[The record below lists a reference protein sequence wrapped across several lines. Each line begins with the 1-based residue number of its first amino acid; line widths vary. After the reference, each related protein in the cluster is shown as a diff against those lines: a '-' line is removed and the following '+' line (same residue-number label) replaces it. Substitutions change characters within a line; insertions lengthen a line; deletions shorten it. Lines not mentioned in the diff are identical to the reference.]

1 MSNWFELAKYQ
12 DEKNTFTSKLL
23 IKVLG
28 SDAYAKSVDAT
39 GNRLIVIGI
48 ERVTS
53 FLNMY
58 LQAAMR
64 LKTPFIPPA
73 GSFKIPTQNKYND
86 WFINDLYIKSIFM
99 ASNNL
104 TSDDQLIDSTDWNK
118 ELRDSIWCVLLQIKS
133 TSELNSNWKKFYD
146 PYSFQQTLP
155 TTVEVISP
163 VNAVS
168 QNIPSII
175 SQVSKSVVPL
185 NKNILLIG
193 AITGLL
199 GLFFVMKK
207 K

>member
-1 MSNWFELAKYQ
+1 
-12 DEKNTFTSKLL
+12 
-23 IKVLG
+23 
-28 SDAYAKSVDAT
+28 
-39 GNRLIVIGI
+39 
-48 ERVTS
+48 
-53 FLNMY
+53 
-58 LQAAMR
+58 
-64 LKTPFIPPA
+64 
-73 GSFKIPTQNKYND
+73 
-86 WFINDLYIKSIFM
+86 M